1 MNNGSW
7 IDFSKSGCYSTIYT
21 LLLLIMTMSLKF
33 LSDNLGQSSLPSMS
47 QKSWGESQVLATF
60 LYATADGSA
69 PSGPICTIFLLV
81 MVKAYV
87 QKLTKFY
94 QNPTK
99 YVNMAVK
106 KPIFW
111 WRCGSCRI
119 QFLNP
124 LWNNSRNF
132 WGVASEGAC
141 LKTLQVFPE
150 SDQVCKHSGQKTGKA
165 LLLIVFTLQNID
177 LSRRL

>member
-1 MNNGSW
+1 MTYYKGSHILMNNGSW

-106 KPIFW
+106 KPIF
-111 WRCGSCRI
+111 
-119 QFLNP
+119 
-124 LWNNSRNF
+124 
-132 WGVASEGAC
+132 
-141 LKTLQVFPE
+141 
-150 SDQVCKHSGQKTGKA
+150 
-165 LLLIVFTLQNID
+165 
-177 LSRRL
+177 

>member
-7 IDFSKSGCYSTIYT
+7 IDFSKSGCYSMIYT
-21 LLLLIMTMSLKF
+21 LFLLIMTISLKI

-47 QKSWGESQVLATF
+47 QKSWGKSQVSPTF

-87 QKLTKFY
+87 QKLSKFY
-94 QNPTK
+94 QNRTK

-124 LWNNSRNF
+124 LWPNSCNF
-132 WGVASEGAC
+132 FGDSWEGAC
-141 LKTLQVFPE
+141 LKTLQVLPE
-150 SDQVCKHSGQKTGKA
+150 SDLVCKHSSQKTGKA
-165 LLLIVFTLQNID
+165 LLLIVFTLQNIN
-177 LSRRL
+177 RL

>member
-21 LLLLIMTMSLKF
+21 LFLLIMTMSLKF
-33 LSDNLGQSSLPSMS
+33 LSDNLGQRFLPSMS
-47 QKSWGESQVLATF
+47 QKSWGKSQVLPTF

-81 MVKAYV
+81 IVKAYV
-87 QKLTKFY
+87 QKLSKFY

-99 YVNMAVK
+99 YLDMAAK

-111 WRCGSCRI
+111 WRCASCRI
-119 QFLNP
+119 RFLNP
-124 LWNNSRNF
+124 LWPNSCNF
-132 WGVASEGAC
+132 FWDAWDI
-141 LKTLQVFPE
+141 KTLQVLPE
-150 SDQVCKHSGQKTGKA
+150 SDYVCKHSGQKTGKA
-165 LLLIVFTLQNID
+165 LLLIVFTLQNIN

>member
-21 LLLLIMTMSLKF
+21 LFLLIMTMSLKF
-33 LSDNLGQSSLPSMS
+33 FSDNLGQSSLPSMS
-47 QKSWGESQVLATF
+47 QKSWGKSQVLPTF

-81 MVKAYV
+81 IVKAHV
-87 QKLTKFY
+87 QKLSKFY

-99 YVNMAVK
+99 YLDMAAK

-111 WRCGSCRI
+111 WWCASCRI
-119 QFLNP
+119 RFLNP
-124 LWNNSRNF
+124 LWPNSCNF
-132 WGVASEGAC
+132 FLRC
-141 LKTLQVFPE
+141 LGRCMFKKPPSFTRIWLSMQAQWPKNWKSLTPDCVH
-150 SDQVCKHSGQKTGKA
+150 SSKH
-165 LLLIVFTLQNID
+165 
-177 LSRRL
+177 